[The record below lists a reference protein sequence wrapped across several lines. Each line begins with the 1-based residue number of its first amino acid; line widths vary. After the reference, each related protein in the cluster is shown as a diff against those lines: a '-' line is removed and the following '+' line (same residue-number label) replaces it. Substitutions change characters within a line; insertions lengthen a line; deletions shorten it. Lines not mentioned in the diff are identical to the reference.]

1 MGRNKGKKQ
10 AGQVAGETSNYDKAL
25 TVVVKKE
32 EDKDEENGKK
42 TSIDAKKS
50 LLQEDELIK
59 RDNYIENITTIM
71 SESDRKI
78 KEIDSKQIFQSDDE
92 IGWFFSGIKE
102 IQELINEY
110 NINK

>member
-1 MGRNKGKKQ
+1 MRKN
-10 AGQVAGETSNYDKAL
+10 ERL
-25 TVVVKKE
+25 
-32 EDKDEENGKK
+32 
-42 TSIDAKKS
+42 
-50 LLQEDELIK
+50 EDELIK
-59 RDNYIENITTIM
+59 RDNYLENITTIM

-92 IGWFFSGIKE
+92 IGWFFSGFKE